1 MNAPAAPGPVS
12 RLVQRLILL
21 AAAAMLL
28 LAVWWAV
35 GAWRDWQRGYDPET
49 VVAASLQ
56 GLQEQ
61 NVLVPF
67 TARYVA
73 VVTSTQSRLGLSA
86 KKTLIMP
93 GTVRYELDLGS
104 LKQSDLDWNGDTNAL
119 TVTLPPLRLAG
130 PEIDIDAISAF
141 RDGVILL
148 TLTDAE
154 KTLDAANRKAAQEEL
169 IRQAK
174 GATPMRLARGAART
188 AVEQSFAMPLKAAGI
203 DARVT
208 ARFADTPAG

>member
-1 MNAPAAPGPVS
+1 MTSASPARLAP
-12 RLVQRLILL
+12 RLILL
-21 AAAAMLL
+21 AAAALL
-28 LAVWWAV
+28 LVAVWWAV
-35 GAWRDWQRGYDPET
+35 AAWQDWQKGYDPET

-93 GTVRYELDLGS
+93 GTVRYELDLGK
-104 LKQSDLDWNGDTNAL
+104 LKQSDLDWDAATNAL

-130 PEIDIDAISAF
+130 PEIDIDAISEY
-141 RDGVILL
+141 RDGEILL

-154 KTLDAANRKAAQEEL
+154 RTLDAANRKRAQEEL
-169 IRQAK
+169 IAQAK
-174 GATPMRLARGAART
+174 GATPMRLAQGAART

-203 DARVT
+203 DAKVT
-208 ARFADTPAG
+208 ARFADAPSG

>member
-1 MNAPAAPGPVS
+1 MSKGPFRAAHVA
-12 RLVQRLILL
+12 ILAL
-21 AAAAMLL
+21 ALFFG
-28 LAVWWAV
+28 WR
-35 GAWRDWQRGYDPET
+35 AWQDWQRGYDPET

-73 VVTSTQSRLGLSA
+73 VVTSTQSRLGFSA

-93 GTVRYELDLGS
+93 GTVRYELDLGK
-104 LKQSDLDWNGDTNAL
+104 LKQSDLDWDAATSAL

-130 PEIDIDAISAF
+130 PEIDIDAISEY
-141 RDGVILL
+141 RDGEILL

-154 KTLDAANRKAAQEEL
+154 KTLDAANRKRAQEEL
-169 IRQAK
+169 IKQAK
-174 GATPMRLARGAART
+174 GTTPMRLAQGAART
-188 AVEQSFAMPLKAAGI
+188 AIEQSFAMPLKAAGI
-203 DARVT
+203 DAKVT
-208 ARFADTPAG
+208 ARFANASTG

>member
-1 MNAPAAPGPVS
+1 MTTSPARLAP
-12 RLVQRLILL
+12 RLILL

-28 LAVWWAV
+28 VAVWWAIA
-35 GAWRDWQRGYDPET
+35 AWQDWQKGYDPET

-93 GTVRYELDLGS
+93 GTVRYELDLGK
-104 LKQSDLDWNGDTNAL
+104 LKQSDLDWDATTSAL

-130 PEIDIDAISAF
+130 PEIDIDAISEY
-141 RDGVILL
+141 RDGEILL

-154 KTLDAANRKAAQEEL
+154 RTLDAANRKRAQEEL
-169 IRQAK
+169 IAQAK
-174 GATPMRLARGAART
+174 GATPMRLAQGAART

-203 DARVT
+203 DAKVT
-208 ARFADTPAG
+208 ARFAEAPTG

>member
-1 MNAPAAPGPVS
+1 MTTPAASPAP
-12 RLVQRLILL
+12 RLLPRLILL
-21 AAAAMLL
+21 AAAAL
-28 LAVWWAV
+28 LALAAWWAV
-35 GAWRDWQRGYDPET
+35 SAWQDWQRGYDPET

-86 KKTLIMP
+86 KKTMIMP
-93 GTVRYELDLGS
+93 GTVRYELDLGK
-104 LKQSDLDWNGDTNAL
+104 LKQSDLDWDATTNAL

-130 PEIDIDAISAF
+130 PEIDIDAISEY
-141 RDGVILL
+141 RDGEILL

-154 KTLDAANRKAAQEEL
+154 RTLDAANRKRAQEEL
-169 IRQAK
+169 IAQAR
-174 GATPMRLARGAART
+174 GATPMRLAQGAART

-203 DARVT
+203 DAKVT
-208 ARFADTPAG
+208 ARFADAPAG

>member
-1 MNAPAAPGPVS
+1 MTTSPARLAP
-12 RLVQRLILL
+12 RLILL
-21 AAAAMLL
+21 AAAALL
-28 LAVWWAV
+28 LVAVWWAV
-35 GAWRDWQRGYDPET
+35 AAWQDWQKGYDPET

-73 VVTSTQSRLGLSA
+73 VVTSTQSRMGLEA

-93 GTVRYELDLGS
+93 GTVRYELDLGK
-104 LKQSDLDWNGDTNAL
+104 LKQSDLDWDAATSAL

-130 PEIDIDAISAF
+130 PEIDIDAISEY
-141 RDGVILL
+141 RDGEILL

-154 KTLDAANRKAAQEEL
+154 RTLDAANRKRAQEEL
-169 IRQAK
+169 IAQAK
-174 GATPMRLARGAART
+174 GATPMRLAQGAART

-203 DARVT
+203 DAKVT
-208 ARFADTPAG
+208 ARFADAPTG

>member
-1 MNAPAAPGPVS
+1 VS
-12 RLVQRLILL
+12 KGVFRAVLIALL
-21 AAAAMLL
+21 A
-28 LAVWWAV
+28 LALFFGWR
-35 GAWRDWQRGYDPET
+35 AWQDWQRGYDPET

-93 GTVRYELDLGS
+93 GTVRYELDLGK
-104 LKQSDLDWNGDTNAL
+104 LKQSDLDWDAATNAL

-130 PEIDIDAISAF
+130 PEIDIDAISEY
-141 RDGVILL
+141 RDGEILL

-154 KTLDAANRKAAQEEL
+154 QTLDAANRKRAQEEL
-169 IRQAK
+169 IKQAK
-174 GATPMRLARGAART
+174 GTTPMRLAQGAART
-188 AVEQSFAMPLKAAGI
+188 AIEQSFAMPLKAAGI
-203 DARVT
+203 DAKVT
-208 ARFADTPAG
+208 ARFANASAG

>member
-1 MNAPAAPGPVS
+1 MSKGPFRAA
-12 RLVQRLILL
+12 LVAILAL
-21 AAAAMLL
+21 ALFFG
-28 LAVWWAV
+28 WR
-35 GAWRDWQRGYDPET
+35 AWQDWQRGYDPET
-49 VVAASLQ
+49 VVAASLP

-73 VVTSTQSRLGLSA
+73 VVTSTQSRLGFSA

-93 GTVRYELDLGS
+93 GTVRYELDLGK
-104 LKQSDLDWNGDTNAL
+104 LKQSDLDWDAATSAL

-130 PEIDIDAISAF
+130 PEIDIDAISEY
-141 RDGVILL
+141 RDGEILL

-154 KTLDAANRKAAQEEL
+154 QTLDAANRKRAQEEL
-169 IRQAK
+169 IKQAK
-174 GATPMRLARGAART
+174 GATPMRLAQGAARA

-203 DARVT
+203 DAKVT
-208 ARFADTPAG
+208 ARFANASTG

>member
-1 MNAPAAPGPVS
+1 MTDAPSAP
-12 RLVQRLILL
+12 RLLPRVILL
-21 AAAAMLL
+21 AAAALFA
-28 LAVWWAV
+28 LAAWWVVA
-35 GAWRDWQRGYDPET
+35 AWRDWQRGYDPET

-93 GTVRYELDLGS
+93 GTVRYELDLAR
-104 LKQSDLDWNGDTNAL
+104 LRQADLDWDAATNAL
-119 TVTLPPLRLAG
+119 AVTLPPLRLAG
-130 PEIDIDAISAF
+130 PEIDLDAISEY
-141 RDGVILL
+141 RDGEILL

>member
-1 MNAPAAPGPVS
+1 MS
-12 RLVQRLILL
+12 RGVFRIALL
-21 AAAAMLL
+21 AMLA
-28 LAVWWAV
+28 LALFLGWR
-35 GAWRDWQRGYDPET
+35 AWDGWQRGYDPET

-61 NVLVPF
+61 NILVPF

-93 GTVRYELDLGS
+93 GTVRYELDLAK
-104 LKQSDLDWNGDTNAL
+104 LKPSDLDWDAATNAL

-130 PEIDIDAISAF
+130 PEIDIDAISEF
-141 RDGVILL
+141 RDGAILL

-154 KTLDAANRKAAQEEL
+154 QLLDAANRKAAQEEL
-169 IRQAK
+169 IKQAK
-174 GATPMRLARGAART
+174 GPTPMRLAQGAART
-188 AVEQSFAMPLKAAGI
+188 AIEQSFAMPLKAAGI
-203 DARVT
+203 DAKVT
-208 ARFADTPAG
+208 ARFAGQPAG

>member
-1 MNAPAAPGPVS
+1 MTDSSPAPRLLP
-12 RLVQRLILL
+12 RLVLL
-21 AAAAMLL
+21 AAAAL
-28 LAVWWAV
+28 LALAAWWAFS
-35 GAWRDWQRGYDPET
+35 AWRDWQKGFDPET

-73 VVTSTQSRLGLSA
+73 VVTSTQSRLGLEA

-93 GTVRYELDLGS
+93 GTVRYELDLAK
-104 LKQSDLDWNGDTNAL
+104 LKQSDLDWNATTNVL

-130 PEIDIDAISAF
+130 PEIDLDSISEY

-169 IRQAK
+169 IKQAK
-174 GATPMRLARGAART
+174 GTTPMRLARTAART
-188 AVEQSFAMPLKAAGI
+188 AVEQSFAMPLRAAGI
-203 DARVT
+203 DAKVNT
-208 ARFADTPAG
+208 RFAGE

>member
-1 MNAPAAPGPVS
+1 MTNSPARLAP
-12 RLVQRLILL
+12 RLILL
-21 AAAAMLL
+21 AAAALL
-28 LAVWWAV
+28 LVAVWWAV
-35 GAWRDWQRGYDPET
+35 SAWRDWQKGYDPET

-93 GTVRYELDLGS
+93 GTVRYELDLGK
-104 LKQSDLDWNGDTNAL
+104 LKQSDLDWNAATNAL

-130 PEIDIDAISAF
+130 PEIDIDAISEY
-141 RDGVILL
+141 RDGEILL

-154 KTLDAANRKAAQEEL
+154 RTLDAANRKGAQAEL
-169 IRQAK
+169 IKQAK
-174 GATPMRLARGAART
+174 GTTPMRLAQGAART

-203 DARVT
+203 DAKVT
-208 ARFADTPAG
+208 ARFAEAPTG

>member
-1 MNAPAAPGPVS
+1 MTKGVFRFAIVAV
-12 RLVQRLILL
+12 L
-21 AAAAMLL
+21 ALGL
-28 LAVWWAV
+28 FLGWR
-35 GAWRDWQRGYDPET
+35 AWTDWQRGYDPET

-73 VVTSTQSRLGLSA
+73 VVTSSQSRLGLEA

-93 GTVRYELDLGS
+93 GTVRYELDLAK
-104 LKQSDLDWNGDTNAL
+104 LKQSDLDWDAATNAL

-130 PEIDIDAISAF
+130 PEIDIDAISEF

-169 IRQAK
+169 IKQAR
-174 GATPMRLARGAART
+174 GTTPMRLARTAART

-203 DARVT
+203 DAKVT

>member
-1 MNAPAAPGPVS
+1 MTTTSSSS
-12 RLVQRLILL
+12 RIISRLILL
-21 AAAAMLL
+21 AAALVLL
-28 LAVWWAV
+28 LAAWWMV
-35 GAWRDWQRGYDPET
+35 SAWRDWQKGYDPET

-61 NVLVPF
+61 NILVPF

-93 GTVRYELDLGS
+93 GTVRYEVDLGK
-104 LKQSDLDWNGDTNAL
+104 LRQSDLDWDAATNAL

-130 PEIDIDAISAF
+130 PEIDIDAISEF
-141 RDGVILL
+141 RDGAILL

-154 KTLDAANRKAAQEEL
+154 QTLDAANRKAAQDEL
-169 IRQAK
+169 IKQAK
-174 GATPMRLARGAART
+174 GTTPMRLAQGAART
-188 AVEQSFAMPLKAAGI
+188 AIEQSFAMPLKAAGI
-203 DARVT
+203 DAKVT
-208 ARFADTPAG
+208 ARFAN

>member
-1 MNAPAAPGPVS
+1 MSKGPFRAA
-12 RLVQRLILL
+12 LVAILAL
-21 AAAAMLL
+21 SLFFG
-28 LAVWWAV
+28 WR
-35 GAWRDWQRGYDPET
+35 AWQDWQRGYDPET

-73 VVTSTQSRLGLSA
+73 VVTSTQSRLGFSA

-93 GTVRYELDLGS
+93 GTVRYELDLGK
-104 LKQSDLDWNGDTNAL
+104 LKQSDLDWDAATSAL

-130 PEIDIDAISAF
+130 PEIDIDAISEY
-141 RDGVILL
+141 RDGEILL

-154 KTLDAANRKAAQEEL
+154 KTLDAANRKRAQEEL
-169 IRQAK
+169 IKQAK
-174 GATPMRLARGAART
+174 GTTPMRLAQGAART
-188 AVEQSFAMPLKAAGI
+188 AIEQSFAMPLKAAGI
-203 DARVT
+203 DAKVT
-208 ARFADTPAG
+208 ARFANASTG

>member
-1 MNAPAAPGPVS
+1 MITNPSSPAP
-12 RLVQRLILL
+12 RLAGRLILL
-21 AAAAMLL
+21 ATAAMLL

-35 GAWRDWQRGYDPET
+35 SAWRDWQRGYDPDT

-56 GLQEQ
+56 GLREQ

-73 VVTSTQSRLGLSA
+73 VVTSTQSRMGLSA

-93 GTVRYELDLGS
+93 GTVRYEVDLGK
-104 LKQSDLDWNGDTNAL
+104 LKQSDLDWDAATNAL

-130 PEIDIDAISAF
+130 PEIDLNAISEF
-141 RDGVILL
+141 RDGTILL

-154 KTLDAANRKAAQEEL
+154 ASLDAANRKAAQAEL
-169 IRQAK
+169 IKQAK
-174 GATPMRLARGAART
+174 GATPMRLAQGAAR
-188 AVEQSFAMPLKAAGI
+188 AAIEQSFAMPLKAAGI
-203 DARVT
+203 DAAVT
-208 ARFADTPAG
+208 ARFANTPAG

>member
-1 MNAPAAPGPVS
+1 MTSPSVFA
-12 RLVQRLILL
+12 RLLPRLITL
-21 AAAAMLL
+21 AAAALFA
-28 LAVWWAV
+28 LAAWWAYS
-35 GAWRDWQRGYDPET
+35 AWRDWQRGYDPET

-61 NVLVPF
+61 NILVPF

-73 VVTSTQSRLGLSA
+73 VVTSTQSRLGLEA

-93 GTVRYELDLGS
+93 GTVRYELDLAK
-104 LKQSDLDWNGDTNAL
+104 LQQSDLEWDAEAGTL

-130 PEIDIDAISAF
+130 PEIDLNAISEF
-141 RDGVILL
+141 RDGTILL

-154 KTLDAANRKAAQEEL
+154 KRLDDANQKAAQAKL
-169 IRQAK
+169 IKQAK
-174 GATPMRLARGAART
+174 GATPMRLAETAARN

-203 DARVT
+203 DAEVT
-208 ARFADTPAG
+208 ARFASDPPR

>member
-1 MNAPAAPGPVS
+1 VS
-12 RLVQRLILL
+12 RGLFRAAIVAVLVL
-21 AAAAMLL
+21 ALFFG
-28 LAVWWAV
+28 WR
-35 GAWRDWQRGYDPET
+35 AWTDWQRGYDPQT
-49 VVAASLQ
+49 VVAASLE
-56 GLQEQ
+56 GLKEQ

-93 GTVRYELDLGS
+93 GTVRYELDLGR
-104 LKQSDLDWNGDTNAL
+104 LQQSDLDWDGAANSL
-119 TVTLPPLRLAG
+119 TISLPPLRLAG
-130 PEIDIDAISAF
+130 PDIDIDAISEY
-141 RDGVILL
+141 RDGEILL

-154 KTLDAANRKAAQEEL
+154 ASLDAANRKAAQEEL
-169 IRQAK
+169 IKQAR
-174 GATPMRLARGAART
+174 GVMPMRLAESAARA

-208 ARFADTPAG
+208 ARFADAPTG

>member
-1 MNAPAAPGPVS
+1 MTTPASSPAP
-12 RLVQRLILL
+12 RLLPRLILL
-21 AAAAMLL
+21 AAAAL
-28 LAVWWAV
+28 LALAAWWAV
-35 GAWRDWQRGYDPET
+35 SVWRDWQKGFDPET

-73 VVTSTQSRLGLSA
+73 VVTSTQSRLGLEA
-86 KKTLIMP
+86 KKTLIIP
-93 GTVRYELDLGS
+93 GTVRYELDLGK
-104 LKQSDLDWNGDTNAL
+104 LRQSDLDWDAATKAL

-130 PEIDIDAISAF
+130 PEIDLDSISEF

-174 GATPMRLARGAART
+174 ATVPMRLAKGAART

-203 DARVT
+203 DAKVA
-208 ARFADTPAG
+208 ARFADDPAR

>member
-1 MNAPAAPGPVS
+1 MSNGPFRAA
-12 RLVQRLILL
+12 LVAILAL
-21 AAAAMLL
+21 ALFFG
-28 LAVWWAV
+28 WR
-35 GAWRDWQRGYDPET
+35 AWQDWQRGYDPET

-73 VVTSTQSRLGLSA
+73 VVTSTQSRLGFSA

-93 GTVRYELDLGS
+93 GTVRYELDLGK
-104 LKQSDLDWNGDTNAL
+104 LKQSDLEWDAATSAL

-130 PEIDIDAISAF
+130 PEIDIDAISEY
-141 RDGVILL
+141 RDGEILL

-154 KTLDAANRKAAQEEL
+154 KTLDAANRKRAQEEL
-169 IRQAK
+169 IKQAK
-174 GATPMRLARGAART
+174 GTTPMRLAQGAART
-188 AVEQSFAMPLKAAGI
+188 AIEQSFAMPLKAAGI
-203 DARVT
+203 DAKVT
-208 ARFADTPAG
+208 ARFANASTG

>member
-1 MNAPAAPGPVS
+1 MSKGLFRAA
-12 RLVQRLILL
+12 LVAILGL
-21 AAAAMLL
+21 ALFFG
-28 LAVWWAV
+28 WR
-35 GAWRDWQRGYDPET
+35 AWQDWQRGYDPET

-86 KKTLIMP
+86 QKTMIMP
-93 GTVRYELDLGS
+93 GTVRYELDLGK
-104 LKQSDLDWNGDTNAL
+104 LKQSDLDWDASTNAL

-130 PEIDIDAISAF
+130 PEIDIDAISEY
-141 RDGVILL
+141 RDGEILL

-154 KTLDAANRKAAQEEL
+154 RTLDAANRKRAQEEL
-169 IRQAK
+169 IAQAM
-174 GATPMRLARGAART
+174 GATPMRLAQGAART

-203 DARVT
+203 DAKVT
-208 ARFADTPAG
+208 ARFADAPTG

>member
-1 MNAPAAPGPVS
+1 MTASPA
-12 RLVQRLILL
+12 RLVPRLILL
-21 AAAAMLL
+21 AAAALL
-28 LAVWWAV
+28 LVAVWWAV
-35 GAWRDWQRGYDPET
+35 AAWQDWQKGYDPET

-73 VVTSTQSRLGLSA
+73 VVTSTQSRMGLSA

-93 GTVRYELDLGS
+93 GTVRYELDLGK
-104 LKQSDLDWNGDTNAL
+104 LRQSDLDWDAATNAL

-130 PEIDIDAISAF
+130 PEIDIDAISEY
-141 RDGVILL
+141 RDGEILL

-154 KTLDAANRKAAQEEL
+154 RTLDAANRKRAQEEL
-169 IRQAK
+169 IAQAK
-174 GATPMRLARGAART
+174 GATPMRLAQGAART

-203 DARVT
+203 EAKVT
-208 ARFADTPAG
+208 ARFADAPTG

>member
-1 MNAPAAPGPVS
+1 MTTPTASPAP
-12 RLVQRLILL
+12 RLLPRLILL
-21 AAAAMLL
+21 AAAAL
-28 LAVWWAV
+28 LALAAWWAV
-35 GAWRDWQRGYDPET
+35 SAWQDWQRGYDPET

-86 KKTLIMP
+86 KKTMIMP
-93 GTVRYELDLGS
+93 GTVRYELDLGK
-104 LKQSDLDWNGDTNAL
+104 LKQSDLDWDATTNAL

-130 PEIDIDAISAF
+130 PEIDIDAISEY
-141 RDGVILL
+141 RDGEILL

-154 KTLDAANRKAAQEEL
+154 RTLDVANRKRAQEEL
-169 IRQAK
+169 IAQAK
-174 GATPMRLARGAART
+174 GATPMRLAQGAART

-203 DARVT
+203 DAKVT
-208 ARFADTPAG
+208 ARFADAPAG

>member
-1 MNAPAAPGPVS
+1 MNKGPFRAAIVA
-12 RLVQRLILL
+12 ILAL
-21 AAAAMLL
+21 ALFFG
-28 LAVWWAV
+28 WR
-35 GAWRDWQRGYDPET
+35 AWQDWQRGYDPET

-73 VVTSTQSRLGLSA
+73 VVTSTQSRLGLRA

-93 GTVRYELDLGS
+93 GTVRYELDLGK
-104 LKQSDLDWNGDTNAL
+104 LEQSDLDWDAATNAL

-130 PEIDIDAISAF
+130 PEIDIDAISEY
-141 RDGVILL
+141 RDGEILL

-154 KTLDAANRKAAQEEL
+154 QALDAANRKRAQEEL
-169 IRQAK
+169 IKQAK
-174 GATPMRLARGAART
+174 GTTPMRLAQGAART
-188 AVEQSFAMPLKAAGI
+188 AIEQSFAMPLKAAGI
-203 DARVT
+203 DAKVT
-208 ARFADTPAG
+208 ARFANAPAG

>member
-1 MNAPAAPGPVS
+1 MTTTPSAPPP
-12 RLVQRLILL
+12 RLTGRLILL

-35 GAWRDWQRGYDPET
+35 SAWRDWQTGYDPET

-73 VVTSTQSRLGLSA
+73 VVTSTQNRMGLSA

-93 GTVRYELDLGS
+93 GTVRYEVDLGK
-104 LKQSDLDWNGDTNAL
+104 LKPSDLDWDPATNAL

-130 PEIDIDAISAF
+130 PEIDIDAISEF
-141 RDGVILL
+141 RDGTILL

-154 KTLDAANRKAAQEEL
+154 AALDAANRKAAQDEL
-169 IRQAK
+169 IKQAK
-174 GATPMRLARGAART
+174 GTTPMRLAQGAART
-188 AVEQSFAMPLKAAGI
+188 AIEQSFAMPLKAAGI
-203 DARVT
+203 DAKVS

>member
-1 MNAPAAPGPVS
+1 MTMPASSPAP
-12 RLVQRLILL
+12 RLLPRLILL
-21 AAAAMLL
+21 AAAALMLV
-28 LAVWWAV
+28 AVWWAV
-35 GAWRDWQRGYDPET
+35 TAWRDWQKGYDPET

-73 VVTSTQSRLGLSA
+73 VVTSTQSRLGFSA

-93 GTVRYELDLGS
+93 GTVRYELDLGR
-104 LKQSDLDWNGDTNAL
+104 LKQSDLAWDGATNAL

-130 PEIDIDAISAF
+130 PEIDIDAISEY
-141 RDGVILL
+141 RDGEILL

-154 KTLDAANRKAAQEEL
+154 RTLDAANRKAAQEEL
-169 IRQAK
+169 IKQAK
-174 GATPMRLARGAART
+174 GTTPMRLAQGAARA

-203 DARVT
+203 DAKVT
-208 ARFADTPAG
+208 ARVADGPAR